1 MSEFDGSAKRD
12 SSKYLLAVVG
22 LCLLQSIFFKFW
34 SWHTLRTVKENIIV
48 VEQLADGSRSVAV
61 NPRNLE
67 DRNSL
72 AKQ

>member
-1 MSEFDGSAKRD
+1 MSEFDGSAKRATHR
-12 SSKYLLAVVG
+12 KLLAVG
-22 LCLLQSIFFKFW
+22 SCKAIFFKLW

-48 VEQLADGSRSVAV
+48 VEQLVNGSRSLAV